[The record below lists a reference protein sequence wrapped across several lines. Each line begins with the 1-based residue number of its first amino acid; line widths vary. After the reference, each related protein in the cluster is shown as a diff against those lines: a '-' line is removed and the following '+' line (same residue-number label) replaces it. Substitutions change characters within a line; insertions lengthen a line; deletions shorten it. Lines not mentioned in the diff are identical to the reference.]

1 MSNEQKKYA
10 NLSTLQSFL
19 DNLKNTFATK
29 TELSAKANAT
39 HNHNDT
45 YYTQTQVDTA
55 LSQKAQVQ
63 IITWEAND

>member
-1 MSNEQKKYA
+1 MSNETKKYA
-10 NLSTLQSFL
+10 SLSTLQSFL

-29 TELSAKANAT
+29 TALDAKADTT